1 MPYWRKLLTL
11 KACFLA
17 PFALYSPMAKKKAA
31 KAARPAARNAAPLQR
46 EPRKEPYSLSRFG
59 LVTERLKELTA
70 RIDAIGKAIK
80 ESKLD
85 AVDVDGHAMLVRAFT
100 QIENFADN
108 AARSVREARNAVR
121 RI

>member
-1 MPYWRKLLTL
+1 
-11 KACFLA
+11 
-17 PFALYSPMAKKKAA
+17 MAKKKAA
-31 KAARPAARNAAPLQR
+31 KASRSAAPRR

-70 RIDAIGKAIK
+70 RLDAIGRSIK
-80 ESKLD
+80 ESKLES
-85 AVDVDGHAMLVRAFT
+85 VDVDGHAMLVRAFT

-108 AARSVREARNAVR
+108 AARSVREARNAAR

>member
-1 MPYWRKLLTL
+1 
-11 KACFLA
+11 
-17 PFALYSPMAKKKAA
+17 MAKKKAA
-31 KAARPAARNAAPLQR
+31 KAARPVARPAASPQR

-108 AARSVREARNAVR
+108 AARSVREARNAAR

>member
-1 MPYWRKLLTL
+1 MP
-11 KACFLA
+11 
-17 PFALYSPMAKKKAA
+17 KKKAA
-31 KAARPAARNAAPLQR
+31 KAVKASRPAPPPSR

-70 RIDAIGKAIK
+70 RIDAIGKAVK

-108 AARSVREARNAVR
+108 AARSVREARNAAR

>member
-1 MPYWRKLLTL
+1 
-11 KACFLA
+11 
-17 PFALYSPMAKKKAA
+17 MAKKKPA
-31 KAARPAARNAAPLQR
+31 KASRSAAPPSR
-46 EPRKEPYSLSRFG
+46 EPRKEPYSLARFG

-70 RIDAIGKAIK
+70 RLDAIGRSIK

-85 AVDVDGHAMLVRAFT
+85 SVDVDGHAMLVRAFT

-108 AARSVREARNAVR
+108 AARSVREARNAAR